1 MNCRLNIATSRRSDR
16 GFTMIEIA
24 IALGV
29 IGFALVAIIGILP
42 MGLDVQRDNR
52 SETIINQ
59 DATLWLEAIRSGAVG
74 MNDLPSYVENISLIE
89 RNPADGGMVAS
100 NRYVLGN
107 GSGQTFKDGADI
119 IGLLTWAASGPDREA
134 RAQITALSGSAAEK
148 ELDPA
153 KRALAFSY
161 LLRVV
166 IDARRDPNIDFN
178 DTALPFDAV
187 TGEEMLTIR
196 HFGYSSL
203 NRAYPDATS
212 LSEIRLTFAYPFIG
226 ENRPPP
232 RAQTYRASVA
242 RQIVNDPDG
251 SEFFFFRP

>member
-74 MNDLPSYVENISLIE
+74 MNELPSYVSKI
-89 RNPADGGMVAS
+89 
-100 NRYVLGN
+100 VLDNLGP
-107 GSGQTFKDGADI
+107 DGAVLSSSRDYTLNADFI
-119 IGLLTWAASGPDREA
+119 TGADVIGLISSVGNVPNSRA
-134 RAQITALSGSAAEK
+134 RVFVTALSGAAAEK

-153 KRALAFSY
+153 KRELAFSY
-161 LLRVV
+161 VLRVV
-166 IDARRDPNIDFN
+166 IERQVEPPSTQTNGA
-178 DTALPFDAV
+178 ALPFVAV
-187 TGEEMLTIR
+187 DGEPVLLEQ
-196 HFGYSSL
+196 HFGSL
-203 NRAYPDATS
+203 PNSTS
-212 LSEIRLTFAYPFIG
+212 LYDIRLTFSYPYI
-226 ENRPPP
+226 NDQRPPP
-232 RAQTYRASVA
+232 RSQNYRASVA
-242 RQIVNDPDG
+242 RRLVKDPDP
-251 SEFFFFRP
+251 STLFFFRP

>member
-1 MNCRLNIATSRRSDR
+1 MNCRLNIASSRRSDR

-42 MGLDVQRDNR
+42 IGLEVQRDNR

-74 MNDLPSYVENISLIE
+74 MNELPSYVDNISLIE
-89 RNPADGGMVAS
+89 RNPNDNSFVSS
-100 NRYVLGN
+100 NRWTRVG
-107 GSGQTFKDGADI
+107 TPPATPKFTTGADV
-119 IGLLTWAASGPDREA
+119 IGLLTWGAGGTNREVRVQVAAF
-134 RAQITALSGSAAEK
+134 SGSAAEK

-153 KRALAFSY
+153 KREMAFSY

-166 IDARRDPNIDFN
+166 IEPRHDPEGVNID
-178 DTALPFDAV
+178 DTALPFDSV
-187 TGEEMLTIR
+187 TEEEMLPIR
-196 HFGYSSL
+196 HFG
-203 NRAYPDATS
+203 YPDATS

-226 ENRPPP
+226 ENKTPP
-232 RAQTYRASVA
+232 RSQTYRASVA
-242 RQIVNDPDG
+242 RHLVNDPVG
-251 SEFFFFRP
+251 SEYFFFRP